1 MNLFNY
7 LKETQAELKE
17 VTFPSVAQT
26 ITYTAT
32 VVLLSI
38 IVASLLGAIDFGL
51 KEAIIK
57 LIAR

>member
-7 LKETQAELKE
+7 FKETKTELKE
-17 VTFPSVAQT
+17 VKFPSVSQT

-32 VVLLSI
+32 VVLLSV
-38 IVASLLGAIDFGL
+38 IVASVLGAIDFGL

-57 LIAR
+57 LLAR